1 MLELTPEECAALEVN
16 VTKEL
21 CAASQQDGYTALYKA
36 ITQAAVR
43 ATIATIREYE
53 RMKGTD

>member
-1 MLELTPEECAALEVN
+1 MLELTPEDCAALEAN
-16 VTKEL
+16 VTKKL
-21 CAASQQDGYTALYKA
+21 CAALQQDGNTALYKA

-53 RMKGTD
+53 RMKDTD